1 MADDVRIV
9 CSVEPALDVDE
20 FRRVLV
26 ESGLGA
32 TRPVDDRPR
41 LQAMLS
47 AAGLVLAARRDEPGR
62 ALVGVA
68 RGVTDFAWCCYI
80 AELAVCASAQRL
92 GVGRALLDAARQH
105 LGPQV
110 SIVLHSMPDAAAFYE
125 RIGMGRVEHA
135 FWYRRQR

>member
-1 MADDVRIV
+1 MASARIV
-9 CSVEPALDVDE
+9 CDLEPALEVDE

-41 LQAMLS
+41 LRAMLS
-47 AAGLVLAARRDEPGR
+47 AADLVLTARRDEPGR

-68 RGVTDFAWCCYI
+68 RGITDSAWCCYI

-92 GVGRALLDAARQH
+92 GVGRALLEAARQH

-110 SIVLHSMPDAAAFYE
+110 SVVLHSMPDAAAFYE

-135 FWYRRQR
+135 FWFPRER